1 MYLGNQ
7 FETVV
12 YYLLIKEMISFW
24 HWYEFPIVISAL
36 VCMTIHKTRPMMSH
50 EIQLLGGHDFIGILD
65 LNNGNNTNF
74 SKKMIFRVKVLTFR
88 FGCFQTLNSKS
99 WRWPRSC
106 WKSHKPM
113 IFHPMTQPCS
123 WHTFGGKEKRMEAK
137 ALFLS
142 RWWKTKAMKTL
153 TPRGYL

>member
-74 SKKMIFRVKVLTFR
+74 SKKWSLGLK
-88 FGCFQTLNSKS
+88 
-99 WRWPRSC
+99 
-106 WKSHKPM
+106 
-113 IFHPMTQPCS
+113 
-123 WHTFGGKEKRMEAK
+123 
-137 ALFLS
+137 
-142 RWWKTKAMKTL
+142 
-153 TPRGYL
+153 Y